1 MSLPVSS
8 GTIASMAAVRL
19 PQPVHE
25 RDDSSPAP
33 GELELLRSFLSLH
46 DHEEGNPEDNL
57 PPSSDSIRWWLTT
70 NGLLPEDARPR
81 RSELLWASRVRSA
94 LVDRVRGSMG
104 EPVDPGS
111 ARVLDRAAD
120 RAGLRPRF
128 DDPDRRIEVGSTG
141 VRGAIGRLLGLAFL
155 AELDGRWDRFR
166 LCDDPSCRS
175 VFYDGSRNRTGKWCS
190 MSVCGNR
197 AKVRAFRRRRAAG

>member
-1 MSLPVSS
+1 
-8 GTIASMAAVRL
+8 MAAVRL

-25 RDDSSPAP
+25 RDDTPPAP

-46 DHEEGNPEDNL
+46 DHAEGNQDNL
-57 PPSSDSIRWWLTT
+57 PPSAESIRWWLTT

-81 RSELLWASRVRSA
+81 RSELQWAGRVRAA
-94 LVDRVRGSMG
+94 LIERVRASMG
-104 EPVDPGS
+104 EPVDPRAG
-111 ARVLDRAAD
+111 RVLDRAAE

-128 DDPDRRIEVGSTG
+128 DDPERRIGVRSTG

-166 LCDDPSCRS
+166 VCDDPSCGS
-175 VFYDGSRNRTGKWCS
+175 VFFDRSRNRTGRWCS
-190 MSVCGNR
+190 MAECGNR
-197 AKVRAFRRRRAAG
+197 AKVRAFRRRRAAE

>member
-1 MSLPVSS
+1 MS
-8 GTIASMAAVRL
+8 AVRI

-25 RDDSSPAP
+25 RDDTPPAP

-46 DHEEGNPEDNL
+46 DHAEGDQDNL
-57 PPSSDSIRWWLTT
+57 PPSEDSIRWWLTT
-70 NGLLPEDARPR
+70 NALLPEDARPR
-81 RSELLWASRVRSA
+81 RSELRWASRVRSA
-94 LVDRVRGSMG
+94 LIERVRGSMDQ
-104 EPVDPGS
+104 PIDPRT

-141 VRGAIGRLLGLAFL
+141 VRGAIGRLLGMAFL

-166 LCDDPSCRS
+166 LCDDPTCGS
-175 VFYDGSRNRTGKWCS
+175 VFYDRSRNRSGRWCS
-190 MSVCGNR
+190 MSECGNR
-197 AKVRAFRRRRAAG
+197 AKVRAFRRRQAAG